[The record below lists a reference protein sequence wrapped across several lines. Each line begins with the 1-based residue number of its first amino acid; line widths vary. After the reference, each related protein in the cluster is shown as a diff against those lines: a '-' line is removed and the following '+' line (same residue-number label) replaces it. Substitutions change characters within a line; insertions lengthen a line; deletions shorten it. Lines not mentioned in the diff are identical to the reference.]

1 MRVTCVF
8 LVSLTGGRI
17 GVVDFLGDRSGGGIG
32 VSAGGSF
39 MGGTGGAAVELP
51 AMLLGAGD
59 DAEATEAVD
68 LAALE

>member
-1 MRVTCVF
+1 M
-8 LVSLTGGRI
+8 
-17 GVVDFLGDRSGGGIG
+17 DFLGDRNGGGIG

-39 MGGTGGAAVELP
+39 MGGTGGAALELP

-59 DAEATEAVD
+59 VAEATEALD